1 MISSSHDLINC
12 GTDFGINIS
21 ISAKY
26 FWLEIFLLFW
36 KHLFPADLG
45 ILGGGDEGAGRGRGE
60 LHLLHVA
67 LLVAVE
73 EVLEARRPAQRAQR
87 AARRAPQR
95 HGHVPRLEPE
105 NRNTQDVAE
114 RRWNNHRDRAADK
127 AVCWKDTWG
136 DHYVAWNAGR
146 AGRCDEMGE

>member
-1 MISSSHDLINC
+1 M
-12 GTDFGINIS
+12 
-21 ISAKY
+21 
-26 FWLEIFLLFW
+26 
-36 KHLFPADLG
+36 FPADLSV
-45 ILGGGDEGAGRGRGE
+45 LGGGGEGAGRGRGE

-105 NRNTQDVAE
+105 NRNTQDNG
-114 RRWNNHRDRAADK
+114 RREKMGQPSTIHPR
-127 AVCWKDTWG
+127 VCEIELQIKLFVG
-136 DHYVAWNAGR
+136 
-146 AGRCDEMGE
+146 